1 MSIKP
6 TPKTKPIGY
15 KQYAKSHAKK
25 SPCLKNTLL
34 AFLVG
39 GAICTGGQG
48 LFDLYEKV
56 LHTSEN
62 DTGSLVSVTL
72 IFLACFLTG
81 VGIFDSIAKFAGAG
95 TLVPITGFANS
106 VISPAMDNKA
116 EGLIMGVG
124 SKMFIVAGPVIVYG
138 TLFSVV
144 YGIIYYLF
152 TQVF

>member
-1 MSIKP
+1 MWFLFIQKIKIVNIFFYFLGILCLYAKHERRSDMSIKP

-81 VGIFDSIAKFAGAG
+81 VGIFDSI
-95 TLVPITGFANS
+95 
-106 VISPAMDNKA
+106 
-116 EGLIMGVG
+116 
-124 SKMFIVAGPVIVYG
+124 
-138 TLFSVV
+138 
-144 YGIIYYLF
+144 
-152 TQVF
+152 